1 MSQAIAGTGVVVGG
15 QSASVAGSD
24 VATRERAAP
33 VHGSATPDRVR
44 PAPASRRAAGRS
56 VLLRA
61 GRWWLRHWLRYAE
74 VVGAQWR

>member
-1 MSQAIAGTGVVVGG
+1 MRQAMAGTRVVVDG
-15 QSASVAGSD
+15 QPASVPGAGM
-24 VATRERAAP
+24 ATPERAAT
-33 VHGSATPDRVR
+33 GAGIATQDRAVPDGL
-44 PAPASRRAAGRS
+44 RRRDARQG

>member
-1 MSQAIAGTGVVVGG
+1 MRQAMAGTRVGVGG
-15 QSASVAGSD
+15 PSASMPGSD

-33 VHGSATPDRVR
+33 VPGSARPDLVV
-44 PAPASRRAAGRS
+44 PALESRAAARRG
-56 VLLRA
+56 VLLSA